1 MDAARIHACYTA
13 YMSESAKKTAVETS
27 PFEQV
32 VAALMIVGKAELTE
46 IMEAAKKPRVST
58 KPGRKPGA

>member
-13 YMSESAKKTAVETS
+13 YMSESAKKPTVDTS

-46 IMEAAKKPRVST
+46 IMEAAKKPGVST